1 MTLSHAACASPMMR
15 SGLVLFSLFFCM
27 IHHGYTESPAL
38 PPPAPWEKPRN
49 LEDFQTLLQHSPF
62 SLPTAEE
69 SSPLAE
75 RYALTGIVTIGGEEE
90 IFVFDRTDQ
99 SREMLTRTPNT
110 KNMSLVTLIREGTAL
125 PQKATIRVGAVTGT
139 ISYLEASPQQQPQ
152 PAAALQAPGSPATMR
167 QLGVK
172 LPPLPQPPSAI
183 NNGQSPSIAPQT
195 HRIIRRPMVTPPQP

>member
-1 MTLSHAACASPMMR
+1 M
-15 SGLVLFSLFFCM
+15 
-27 IHHGYTESPAL
+27 
-38 PPPAPWEKPRN
+38 
-49 LEDFQTLLQHSPF
+49 LQRSPF

-75 RYALTGIVTIGGEEE
+75 RYALTGIVTIGGVEE

-110 KNMSLVTLIREGTAL
+110 KNMSLVTLIREGSAL

-139 ISYLEASPQQQPQ
+139 IGYLEATPQQQVQ
-152 PAAALQAPGSPATMR
+152 PTALQSPGSPSAVK

-172 LPPLPQPPSAI
+172 LPPLPQPPGAI
-183 NNGQSPSIAPQT
+183 NTGQSPVIAPQT
-195 HRIIRRPMVTPPQP
+195 HRIIRRPMVNPPQP